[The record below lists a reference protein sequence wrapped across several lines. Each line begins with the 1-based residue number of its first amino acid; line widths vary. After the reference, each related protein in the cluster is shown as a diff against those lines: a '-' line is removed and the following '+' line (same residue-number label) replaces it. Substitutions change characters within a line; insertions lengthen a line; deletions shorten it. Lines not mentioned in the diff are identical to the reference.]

1 MMKTKIVY
9 IILFLL
15 INIQIVYSKLQEK
28 DKKDFSLDE
37 LNKYNNI
44 NNNNFLG
51 KSENYSETYNN
62 IILSSENNVKWFNL
76 HNIDYFTYFHLIL
89 CFLLVP
95 ALSIILILIDMKQ
108 DKTIKKNIGLPSNE
122 KVKNEYNLF
131 KKSFIIS
138 AKYLF
143 SWFLFK
149 YHYPITNIIFVY
161 NYNHPRYIRLIIY
174 ITTILFNTL
183 IISILL
189 IQIMG
194 QSIYS
199 YYNFAN
205 ILVSLIFTFIIS
217 IIMDFALNFI
227 SKFIF
232 EFHLIR
238 REIFKTKLEILRRY
252 IYYVVK
258 KDILF
263 NSKWHLIRN
272 RMITYYR
279 LCGPLLL
286 NQVKKNKYQ
295 RYVKNKLKEPA
306 RENALFSISE
316 DKSFNNSSF
325 LINTLNKS
333 DILKEVNE
341 IDTKENKIEI
351 SNKKRKSAELED
363 IKEKL
368 NEKDKKSKFRIS
380 KGAEPFSFSKYGI
393 NNMKLK
399 TVKKIEDIK
408 NRYINKKKEIKFD
421 ETIEIDK
428 EVKIF
433 ENLDI
438 ESLEG
443 YTYIS
448 TDAMIDKINIIKTN
462 SNKMIINIF
471 TNAILLIIMLLVNLA
486 LLILE
491 LGETARNPNI
501 SIRDFFL
508 IIFFESIIV
517 NFIIHKVICLFIAF
531 SIHKFYGKK
540 KRNCCYKLIFNIYYE
555 KYIRYLYRIRLLIT
569 KYQKELNFIE
579 K

>member
-1 MMKTKIVY
+1 MKTKIVY

-51 KSENYSETYNN
+51 KSENNSETYNN
-62 IILSSENNVKWFNL
+62 IILSSENNVKWFDL

-189 IQIMG
+189 IQIKDP
-194 QSIYS
+194 SIYS
-199 YYNFAN
+199 YNNFGN
-205 ILVSLIFTFIIS
+205 ILISLIFTFIIS
-217 IIMDFALNFI
+217 IIMDFVLNFI

-232 EFHLIR
+232 EFHFIR

-286 NQVKKNKYQ
+286 SQVKKNKYQ

-306 RENALFSISE
+306 GENALFSISV
-316 DKSFNNSSF
+316 DKSLNNSSF

-471 TNAILLIIMLLVNLA
+471 TNVILFIIMLLVNLA
-486 LLILE
+486 LLLLE
-491 LGETARNPNI
+491 LGETARNPNNP
-501 SIRDFFL
+501 IRDFFL

>member
-1 MMKTKIVY
+1 
-9 IILFLL
+9 
-15 INIQIVYSKLQEK
+15 
-28 DKKDFSLDE
+28 
-37 LNKYNNI
+37 
-44 NNNNFLG
+44 
-51 KSENYSETYNN
+51 
-62 IILSSENNVKWFNL
+62 
-76 HNIDYFTYFHLIL
+76 
-89 CFLLVP
+89 VP

-189 IQIMG
+189 IQIMD

-199 YYNFAN
+199 YYNFGK

-217 IIMDFALNFI
+217 IIMDFVLNFI

-306 RENALFSISE
+306 GENALFSISV
-316 DKSFNNSSF
+316 DKSLNNSSF

-448 TDAMIDKINIIKTN
+448 TDYSFYN
-462 SNKMIINIF
+462 
-471 TNAILLIIMLLVNLA
+471 
-486 LLILE
+486 
-491 LGETARNPNI
+491 
-501 SIRDFFL
+501 
-508 IIFFESIIV
+508 
-517 NFIIHKVICLFIAF
+517 HAF
-531 SIHKFYGKK
+531 S
-540 KRNCCYKLIFNIYYE
+540 
-555 KYIRYLYRIRLLIT
+555 
-569 KYQKELNFIE
+569 
-579 K
+579 